1 MLETISCSVQDAAR
15 NWFSALQRRVG
26 MPVGSSMGAPDFH
39 IAGILE
45 ISEIAAV
52 IHDDKE
58 K

>member
-1 MLETISCSVQDAAR
+1 MLETRSFSVQDAAR
-15 NWFSALQRRVG
+15 KWISALNRTER

-39 IAGILE
+39 IAGISE